1 MDLFQLAFAFS
12 IGFGSAVTPCVLPL
26 VPGYL
31 AFVFGSEKFDL
42 VKGSLVV
49 YSGIMAGGTVMATLI
64 GLAGEFVGG
73 KWFLGASAVIIS
85 FIIIDS
91 IFTRMLRPMPTRIL
105 IGRKGS
111 IAGFLFGMLITF
123 IASPCILPLLAA
135 LSIYALTVDELASR
149 FALLIAYAA
158 GLGLPFVIM
167 GAFAGAG
174 KRLIKIS
181 RWSRIVQIIV
191 LLATLAWIL
200 WSLLAA

>member
-1 MDLFQLAFAFS
+1 MDLFQIAFAFS
-12 IGFGSAVTPCVLPL
+12 IGFGSAATPCVLPL

-31 AFVFGSEKFDL
+31 AFVFGSERFDL

-49 YSGIMAGGTVMATLI
+49 YLGVMAGGTVMATLI

-73 KWFLGASAVIIS
+73 RWFLGASAAIIS
-85 FIIIDS
+85 LIIIDS
-91 IFTRMLRPMPTRIL
+91 IFTHRLRPMSAGIL
-105 IGRKGS
+105 NGRKGS
-111 IAGFLFGMLITF
+111 IAGFLFGMLIIF

-149 FALLIAYAA
+149 FALLMAYAA

-174 KRLIKIS
+174 KRLMKIS
-181 RWSRIVQIIV
+181 RWSRIVQILI
-191 LLATLAWIL
+191 LTATLVWIL